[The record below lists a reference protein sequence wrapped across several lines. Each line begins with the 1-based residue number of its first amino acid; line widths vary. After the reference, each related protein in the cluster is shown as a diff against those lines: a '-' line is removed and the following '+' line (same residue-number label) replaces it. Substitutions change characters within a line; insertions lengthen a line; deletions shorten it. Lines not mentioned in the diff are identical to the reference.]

1 MKKIILIGL
10 TILSCVT
17 TVSAKKVKFAVDM
30 SNEIISPLGVHLSG
44 DFQVIAG
51 YASDWCANCTPLTQ
65 EGSSNIYSI
74 VLDLPAFNKYE
85 YKFLNGDQFYEAEFV
100 PEPSRVNY
108 NFSDNRWL
116 YVDSIANDTTFVG
129 AIIFAANAPA
139 GKNLI
144 RFYVDMTNESLSPN
158 GIHVAGSYQSWDPTQ
173 GAMYHFDEADA
184 GVYEVIE
191 YATAGSYQYKFYNGN
206 TLANTES
213 VPGTCATA
221 GNRSL
226 TLSSDTLLN
235 TVCFSSCGICV
246 VGINEISKNV
256 PLKIYPNPTSDIA
269 IIEFK
274 NFEKKSVVITDVN
287 GKIIQSLELNNT
299 NSLQVEK
306 GNLSSGAYFVN
317 VRYADNTISKSKLI
331 FQ

>member
-1 MKKIILIGL
+1 MKKVLLIGL
-10 TILSCVT
+10 TILSCAT

-30 SNEIISPLGVHLSG
+30 SNETISPLGVHLSG

-51 YASDWCANCTPLTQ
+51 YASDWCADCTPLIQ
-65 EGSSNIYSI
+65 EGTSNIYSI

-116 YVDSIANDTTFVG
+116 YVDSTANDTTFVG
-129 AIIFAANAPA
+129 AIVFAANAPA

-191 YATAGSYQYKFYNGN
+191 YATAGNYQYKFYNGN
-206 TLANTES
+206 TLATAET
-213 VPGTCATA
+213 VPGACATT

-226 TLSSDTLLN
+226 ALSSDTLLN

-246 VGINEISKNV
+246 VGINEISKNT
-256 PLKIYPNPTSDIA
+256 PLKIYPNPASDITT
-269 IIEFK
+269 IEFK
-274 NFEKKSVVITDVN
+274 NSEKKSVVITDVN
-287 GKIIQSLELNNT
+287 GKIIQSIELNNA

-306 GNLSSGAYFVN
+306 GSLSSGTYFVN